1 MFSSENSPALPDT
14 PEFSRDMEKAL
25 IAAARG
31 RSSHRPSRAARLRK
45 PAIALVAAAAVV
57 IGAGIGIDH
66 ALSDGPVSNSLG
78 SSRGTAGAGARPVH
92 IHLASFSVNRAA
104 NGTVTVTMFSNHTP
118 DAAALRKALA
128 TAGVPALVTV
138 GTVCYVPGPVSG
150 LGQAISQ
157 SPHAPFGT
165 AIITV
170 TPSAIPPGE
179 ELSIGY
185 FFLPGGNGGG
195 IHVTMV
201 PAHAPLTCKAE
212 PPFGPQ
218 PG

>member
-57 IGAGIGIDH
+57 IGVGIGIDH

-92 IHLASFSVNRAA
+92 IHLASFSVNRTA

-128 TAGVPALVTV
+128 TAGVLAW
-138 GTVCYVPGPVSG
+138 
-150 LGQAISQ
+150 
-157 SPHAPFGT
+157 
-165 AIITV
+165 
-170 TPSAIPPGE
+170 
-179 ELSIGY
+179 
-185 FFLPGGNGGG
+185 
-195 IHVTMV
+195 
-201 PAHAPLTCKAE
+201 
-212 PPFGPQ
+212 
-218 PG
+218 

>member
-1 MFSSENSPALPDT
+1 MFSRDNSLALPDT
-14 PEFSRDMEKAL
+14 PEFSQGMEQAL

-31 RSSHRPSRAARLRK
+31 RSSHRPWLAARLRK
-45 PAIALVAAAAVV
+45 PAIAWVAAAAVA
-57 IGAGIGIDH
+57 IGTGTGIDH
-66 ALSDGPVSNSLG
+66 ALSDGSVSNSPG
-78 SSRGTAGAGARPVH
+78 SSRGTAGAGARPVR
-92 IHLASFSVNRAA
+92 IHLASFSVDRAA
-104 NGTVTVTMFSNHTP
+104 NGTVTVTMFSNRTP
-118 DAAALRKALA
+118 EAAALRKALA

-150 LGQAISQ
+150 LGRAISQ

-170 TPSAIPPGE
+170 TPSAIPSGS

-201 PAHAPLTCKAE
+201 PAHGPLTCKAE